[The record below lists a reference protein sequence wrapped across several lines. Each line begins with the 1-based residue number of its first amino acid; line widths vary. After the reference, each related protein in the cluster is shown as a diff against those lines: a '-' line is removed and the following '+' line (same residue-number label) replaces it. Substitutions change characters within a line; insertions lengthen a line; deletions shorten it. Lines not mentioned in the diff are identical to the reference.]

1 MKNTKLLRV
10 LLTVAQELGTVKCA
24 HLYENGY
31 MSVEGMLP
39 EGAAFSLQFCLQ
51 EAHHG

>member
-31 MSVEGMLP
+31 MSVEGVLP